1 MIIVDI
7 KFYDEKGKE
16 EETVRGLSYAQVEPL
31 IRALRKRGINFKH
44 IVWEET
50 KSLVPMKE
58 GEDQNEKEIRLQR
71 VIRG

>member
-7 KFYDEKGKE
+7 KFYDEKDKE

-31 IRALRKRGINFKH
+31 TRALHKRGIKFKH

-50 KSLVPMKE
+50 QSSTPMKE
-58 GEDQNEKEIRLQR
+58 GEDQNEKTIRLQR